1 MKIQQQS
8 SNRPATMAIA
18 IIAGMGTVNAIMQAF
33 IECNIQII
41 AFFIFIF

>member
-18 IIAGMGTVNAIMQAF
+18 MIAVMDTVNSVMHAF
-33 IECNIQII
+33 VFNIQFI
-41 AFFIFIF
+41 A